1 MSNSIRTSAPVKKVK
16 LIAKPNEFIPL
27 YKATLEQEK
36 KNAEALKFKEEV
48 AKEVQRVVGVAVEK
62 EREKIDKEYEI
73 KLQDKFEEGK
83 NEGIEICN
91 EENKARVESAL
102 ETLKEIIRDIN
113 DKRMKVIEN
122 AEKDVL
128 EIAAFLAEKV
138 ILEKVSL
145 EKDIV
150 IDMVRDTLKYVSGE
164 SKLKLKLNPEDIK
177 TVQNVKEDLLSEFES
192 ISEIDLV
199 EEKGM
204 VKGGCVIE
212 TASGIIDS
220 DIRTRFDSIKKEL
233 LKDIS

>member
-1 MSNSIRTSAPVKKVK
+1 MRVSNKARSMVKKLERNGIINFSIPGYAGQAVVYDR
-16 LIAKPNEFIPL
+16 LIAKQRRRAQEF
-27 YKATLEQEK
+27 
-36 KNAEALKFKEEV
+36 V
-48 AKEVQRVVGVAVEK
+48 
-62 EREKIDKEYEI
+62 ERELMRSEIDSQRQIDKEYEI

-164 SKLKLKLNPEDIK
+164 SKLKLKLNPEDIE